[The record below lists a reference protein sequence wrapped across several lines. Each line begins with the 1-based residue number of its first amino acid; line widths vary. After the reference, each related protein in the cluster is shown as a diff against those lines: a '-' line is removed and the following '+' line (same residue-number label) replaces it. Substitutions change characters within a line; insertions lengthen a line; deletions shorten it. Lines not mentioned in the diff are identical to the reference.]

1 MERIRPCERYNRSEQ
16 ERRNPI
22 WSVSALDKI
31 KAALENST
39 AWKRYYFGETVN
51 LMTRSGKV
59 LDEDTLKRRIT
70 VGVPISVHYIGEGDN
85 KVIDRVIL
93 DED

>member
-1 MERIRPCERYNRSEQ
+1 M
-16 ERRNPI
+16 
-22 WSVSALDKI
+22 SALDKI
-31 KAALENST
+31 KAALENRA
-39 AWKRYYFGETVN
+39 AWKPYYFDKNVTFV
-51 LMTRSGKV
+51 TRSGKV
-59 LDEDTLKRRIT
+59 LDKEALKRRST